1 MLINH
6 KILGLDIEEHSILAA
21 ELRIDGR
28 HREVRRAAEFVFR
41 ENVSFDKP
49 AELGERLQQFLK
61 SNHFSAKNAVVGI
74 PVKWLIMRQES
85 VPPTN
90 ADSLASILRI
100 KAEREFSL
108 DYSDLVFDYIGRVS
122 ATEKSSLLLVATL
135 RQKIEQLVE
144 TSHTAGL
151 TILSITSS
159 FLAVA
164 SAFRQTGFDDG
175 YGLYIRPDYAEF
187 LVQQNKGVNLL
198 RHIPVAVGA
207 EQDAK
212 ANVSA
217 LGRELKRLISVL
229 PGSGGETDTKK
240 LFIWNAADISPEA
253 LQVFEQSISLQ
264 AEIVNDTAGLAVRK
278 SIKSAESGI
287 SRYAAAISV
296 ASAASRPKLLGID
309 FLNSHIDPEKEA
321 ANGRR
326 ILRAVLVGL
335 AVILCGLFLILSWHS
350 EKAEVA
356 ELRTR
361 LEGMRQDITE
371 AEAVIDKVSFSRG
384 WYSARPKFL
393 DCLKQLTLAFPTQT
407 DIWVTSLAIREDMQ
421 ANVTGKSLD
430 EKNVLQLLDALK
442 SNVSFHDVEMLY
454 MRNIGRSSKEISFA
468 ISFTFVD
475 GR

>member
-21 ELRIDGR
+21 ELRTDGR
-28 HREVRRAAEFVFR
+28 HCEVRGVAEFVFP
-41 ENVSFDKP
+41 ENASFDKP
-49 AELGERLQQFLK
+49 AELGQLLRGFLS
-61 SNHFSAKNAVVGI
+61 SNHFSAKNTVIGI

-85 VPPTN
+85 IPPAG

-108 DYSDLVFDYIGRVS
+108 DYNDLVVDYIGQGR
-122 ATEKSSLLLVATL
+122 AAEKSSLLLVATL

-144 TSHTAGL
+144 TSHAAGL
-151 TILSITSS
+151 TVLSITSS

-164 SAFRQTGFDDG
+164 SAFRQTGFENG
-175 YGLYIRPDYAEF
+175 YALYIRPNYTEF
-187 LVQQNKGVNLL
+187 LVQQNKSFTLL

-207 EQDAK
+207 RQDAK
-212 ANVSA
+212 ADVSE
-217 LGRELKRLISVL
+217 LGRQLQRLISLL
-229 PGSGGETDTKK
+229 PDSSSETDTKK

-253 LQVFEQSISLQ
+253 LQVFEQSVSLR
-264 AEIVNDTAGLAVRK
+264 AEIVNGAANLTVKK
-278 SIKSAESGI
+278 SIRSGESGI
-287 SRYAAAISV
+287 DRFTAAISL
-296 ASAASRPKLLGID
+296 ASAAGKPKLLGID
-309 FLNSHIDPEKEA
+309 FLNSHISPEKKA
-321 ANGRR
+321 ADGRR
-326 ILRAVLVGL
+326 ILRVVLVGL
-335 AVILCGLFLILSWHS
+335 AVVLCSLFIILGWYGQ
-350 EKAEVA
+350 KAEVA

-361 LEGMRQDITE
+361 LEGMKQDITE
-371 AEAVIDKVSFSRG
+371 AEEVIDKVSFSRG

-393 DCLKQLTLAFPTQT
+393 NCLKQLTLAFPAQT

-442 SNVSFHDVEMLY
+442 ASVSFSDVEMLY
-454 MRNIGRSSKEISFA
+454 MRNIGRATKEISFA
-468 ISFTFVD
+468 ISFTFID

>member
-21 ELRIDGR
+21 ELRTNGK
-28 HREVRRAAEFVFR
+28 HREVRNVAEFVFP
-41 ENVSFDKP
+41 ENVSFEKP
-49 AELGERLQQFLK
+49 AELGQQLHQFLR
-61 SNHFSAKNAVVGI
+61 SNHFSAKNAVIGI

-85 VPPTN
+85 IPPAG

-108 DYSDLVFDYIGRVS
+108 DYNDLVVDYIGQGRS
-122 ATEKSSLLLVATL
+122 TEKSSLLLVATL

-144 TSHTAGL
+144 TSHAAGL

-164 SAFRQTGFDDG
+164 SAFRQAGFDDG
-175 YGLYIRPDYAEF
+175 YGLYIRPSYAEF
-187 LVQQNKGVNLL
+187 LVKKNKSVNLL
-198 RHIPVAVGA
+198 RHVPAAIGGQ
-207 EQDAK
+207 QDTK
-212 ANVSA
+212 ADVTV
-217 LGRELKRLISVL
+217 LGRELRRLVSVL
-229 PGSGGETDTKK
+229 PGTGSETDTKK
-240 LFIWNAADISPEA
+240 LFVWNAADISPET
-253 LQVFEQSISLQ
+253 LQVFEQSTSLQ
-264 AEIVNDTAGLAVRK
+264 TEVVNGTADLAVKK
-278 SIKSAESGI
+278 SVKTSESGI
-287 SRYAAAISV
+287 GRFAAAISL
-296 ASAASRPKLLGID
+296 ASAAGKPKLLGID
-309 FLNSHIDPEKEA
+309 FLNSHIHPEKKT

-335 AVILCGLFLILSWHS
+335 AVVLCGLFLALSWHS

-361 LEGMRQDITE
+361 LEDMRGDITE

-384 WYSARPKFL
+384 WYSAKPKFL

-407 DIWVTSLAIREDMQ
+407 NIWVTSLAIRKDMQ
-421 ANVTGKSLD
+421 ANVTGKSLN
-430 EKNVLQLLDALK
+430 EESVLQLLDSLK
-442 SNVSFHDVEMLY
+442 SNVSFSGVEMLY

-468 ISFTFVD
+468 ISFNFVD

>member
-6 KILGLDIEEHSILAA
+6 KILGLGIEEHLILVA

-28 HREVRRAAEFVFR
+28 HREVRRAAEFVFP

-49 AELGERLQQFLK
+49 AELGQHLQQFLK
-61 SNHFSAKNAVVGI
+61 SNHFSAKNTVIGI
-74 PVKWLIMRQES
+74 PVKWLIMRQENI
-85 VPPTN
+85 PPTN

-108 DYSDLVFDYIGRVS
+108 DYDDLVFDYIGRAS
-122 ATEKSSLLLVATL
+122 ATKKSSLLLVATL

-144 TSHTAGL
+144 TSHAAGL
-151 TILSITSS
+151 TVLSITSS

-164 SAFRQTGFDDG
+164 SAFRQTGFDGG

-187 LVQQNKGVNLL
+187 LVQQNKSVNLL

-212 ANVSA
+212 AGVSA
-217 LGRELKRLISVL
+217 LGRELKRFVSVL
-229 PGSGGETDTKK
+229 PGTGSEADTKK

-264 AEIVNDTAGLAVRK
+264 AEIVNDTAGLTVKK
-278 SIKSAESGI
+278 SIRSAESGI
-287 SRYAAAISV
+287 GRYAAAISV
-296 ASAASRPKLLGID
+296 ASAAGRPKLVGID
-309 FLNSHIDPEKEA
+309 FLNSHINPEKEA
-321 ANGRR
+321 ADGRR

-335 AVILCGLFLILSWHS
+335 AVILCSLFLILSWHS

-442 SNVSFHDVEMLY
+442 SNVYFYDVEMLY
-454 MRNIGRSSKEISFA
+454 MRNIGRSTKEISFA

>member
-49 AELGERLQQFLK
+49 AELGEHLQQFLK
-61 SNHFSAKNAVVGI
+61 SNHFSAKNAVIGI

-85 VPPTN
+85 IPPTN

-108 DYSDLVFDYIGRVS
+108 DYNDLVFDCIGRVS

-135 RQKIEQLVE
+135 RQKIKQLVE
-144 TSHTAGL
+144 TSHAAGL
-151 TILSITSS
+151 TVLSITSS

-164 SAFRQTGFDDG
+164 SAFKQTGFDDG

-187 LVQQNKGVNLL
+187 LVQQNKSVSLL

-212 ANVSA
+212 ASVSA
-217 LGRELKRLISVL
+217 LGRELKRLIS
-229 PGSGGETDTKK
+229 
-240 LFIWNAADISPEA
+240 PEA
-253 LQVFEQSISLQ
+253 LQVFEQGISLQ
-264 AEIVNDTAGLAVRK
+264 AEIVNGTAGLAVKK
-278 SIKSAESGI
+278 SVKSAESGI
-287 SRYAAAISV
+287 GRYAAAISV

-309 FLNSHIDPEKEA
+309 FLNSHINPEKEA
-321 ANGRR
+321 ADGRR

-335 AVILCGLFLILSWHS
+335 AVILCSLFLILSWYS

-356 ELRTR
+356 ELKTR
-361 LEGMRQDITE
+361 LEGMKQDITE

-393 DCLKQLTLAFPTQT
+393 DCLKQLTLVFPTQT

-468 ISFTFVD
+468 ISFNFVD